1 MSKYVIAGF
10 GVLLV
15 GAVLVV
21 SMALTVLGYYNNAVQ
36 METTITA
43 QYDQNKNNYTKMF
56 NSFKESAQVPDMYI
70 EGLKT
75 VYDAAI
81 QGRYG
86 KDGAKAMFT
95 WIQEQNPQVDSKLY
109 TKIQTLIEANR
120 NDFEAN
126 QKTLIDKKQIY
137 EVYYKQMPRGFF
149 LQLMGFPK
157 IDMAKF
163 GIVTGDATEK
173 AFDTKKADPISL
185 K

>member
-1 MSKYVIAGF
+1 
-10 GVLLV
+10 
-15 GAVLVV
+15 
-21 SMALTVLGYYNNAVQ
+21 VLGYYNTAVQ

-56 NSFKESAQVPDMYI
+56 NSFKETAQVPDMYI
-70 EGLKT
+70 DGLKK
-75 VYDAAI
+75 VYDSAI

-137 EVYYKQMPRGFF
+137 QVYYKQMPRGFV
-149 LQLMGFPK
+149 LGVLGFPK
-157 IDMAKF
+157 IDMEKY
-163 GIVTGDATEK
+163 GIVTSVETEK
-173 AFDTKKADPISL
+173 AFDDKKAGPIQL
-185 K
+185 R